1 LVGEP
6 VDPAGGTARRADR
19 HGVPGNGAH
28 VPAGPDAALLRE
40 LTELRS
46 HVERLERQV
55 RDRSAK
61 LEDVAKR
68 LTQLERRIQRASASF
83 PVRTALNF
91 RRRLH
96 RMLK

>member
-19 HGVPGNGAH
+19 RGVPGNGEH
-28 VPAGPDAALLRE
+28 VPADPDAALLRE
-40 LTELRS
+40 LTELRQ
-46 HVERLERQV
+46 HVERLEKQV
-55 RDRSAK
+55 RDRSVK
-61 LEDVAKR
+61 LEDVSKR
-68 LTQLERRIQRASASF
+68 LTRLERRIDRASASF
-83 PVRTALNF
+83 PVRTALSL